1 MAERILLR
9 HDTASNWSSVNPVLS
24 AGECGLDMTNNIIK
38 IGDGVTAWNSLPAAS
53 GSSVS
58 VINNLTSTSTT
69 AALSAYQG
77 KLLNDTI
84 GNINTI
90 LEQI

>member
-9 HDTASNWSSVNPVLS
+9 HDTASNWSSANPVLS
-24 AGECGLDMTNNIIK
+24 AGECALDMTNNIIK